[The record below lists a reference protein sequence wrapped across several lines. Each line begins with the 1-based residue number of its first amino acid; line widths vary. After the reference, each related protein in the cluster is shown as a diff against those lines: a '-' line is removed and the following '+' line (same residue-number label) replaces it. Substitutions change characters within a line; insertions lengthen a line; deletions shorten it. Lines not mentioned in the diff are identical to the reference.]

1 MATVDSLPPDQRA
14 VLQLVLQRGRSY
26 DDIATLLSIDRAA
39 VRQRALAG
47 LDALGP
53 QTRLAPERRSLI
65 TDYLLGQLPG
75 PVSDDTRNSLAGSAG
90 ERAWARVVAS
100 ELAPLATQ
108 GLPEIPAEDSA
119 GRSEGA
125 AATPAATAAAAVE
138 ASESTGRGAGR
149 EAAPVAASSS
159 SLAQEEEE
167 PPARIAQDYG
177 RPEPKP
183 AATSGGG
190 GGKPSSRI
198 GGAVLLGIGA
208 LIAVVVVVIVI
219 ASNSGSS
226 TKSTSSAGATTP
238 TTASTPATG
247 TTTTGAKP
255 VAQINLTPPTGGS
268 SPTGIAEV
276 VKQGSANGIVIVA
289 QGVTANSKHDAYA
302 VWLYKSPTQ
311 AKILGFVNP
320 GVASNGRLSTAGPLP
335 TDAANYSQLLVTLE
349 TQADPKAPGKIVLQG
364 NLTLG

>member
-75 PVSDDTRNSLAGSAG
+75 PVCDDTRNSLAGSAG

-125 AATPAATAAAAVE
+125 AATPA
-138 ASESTGRGAGR
+138 
-149 EAAPVAASSS
+149 
-159 SLAQEEEE
+159 
-167 PPARIAQDYG
+167 ARIAQDYG

-247 TTTTGAKP
+247 TSTTGAKP